1 MEDGKALPPALRSRP
16 ATSAPPC
23 PVEAAAR
30 LFRPRH
36 PLQADIAVSRSS
48 ASAPIPLPTC
58 GAVCSLRPRLQPP
71 FPVDQYIHA
80 LKCPVPKVF
89 VPLANQAVEELILRN
104 KPPAG
109 LSEAETKQFWGLW
122 NVEWLEF
129 AGDRRWHDIIATS
142 LFFLRKV
149 KPLAPPSRANMR
161 DGHMSVVSLS
171 TNAIAARLAREVGLD
186 QYLPRASL
194 TDSRRADVFEA
205 YLQALYS
212 CNGSRALL
220 EFLCPLV
227 KREYLSQKQPQLSGE
242 QLLQKQV
249 IMAPDYSTQPTK
261 LRRMQPL
268 TLVFTSRT
276 LSPGDFLATLDRA
289 GVLFNFRH
297 TSGSYFFDL
306 QGVKAPAHLVNTKSL
321 PDVSRIIMSL
331 VKRGRA
337 KVASQ
342 HQGNEGPRCFGS
354 AYHQQHYA
362 NVLRSFRSGSFPRW
376 VFSIVF
382 TFVVLAHKRSLGRHS
397 NITCVRP
404 SACDRIKPVHV
415 ANTSRDK
422 AWEAAVQAVSR
433 SNKVV
438 VINPKLKFESRRLL
452 PLRYRAPNHAR
463 LRTDLLQLVT
473 RDNMGQLKWTAT
485 LSLPDRPQIAVSGG
499 SSSFGSFWQML
510 VRQAVNTGIVQL
522 INASASPTS
531 PQAPDPLRFPDIE
544 AAARDLRAALEQGG
558 YEFTLRLEGRRTGR
572 THILNIKGWEQVSA
586 NQRGT
591 RQGVKSRYP
600 LVKACIEHGY
610 IVIGESS
617 PAEEEAAVA
626 STPSSPPAPPAP
638 APPDYSINPRVSR
651 KAPPPPPLT
660 FATKEEAVRSLLGTL
675 SDKDIPFLA
684 VWNAST
690 HSCYLRLPGYVAWT
704 GTLLG
709 KSHAKPAEVSFAR
722 AVRGAITSGAIVIGE
737 NSAKTASGNS
747 ASSPPLVPSSSLS
760 STNAD
765 PQQGASPAQLASY
778 HDLIEDLHAEVAGAA
793 TPTTQTSDSPL
804 PPLRNYKHCGR
815 AVLDFGKVL
824 SSTHPRATLYRFW
837 LRVPGYPVAYREGID
852 TLGALERM
860 IGSAKIAGS
869 FVDCDVDPSSSD
881 LLALEQQV
889 VELCK
894 AGLGSLDCTL
904 TLRIP
909 GRRLITVRAD
919 RSRRSVLD
927 VWQLLVYTAARQGIV
942 SFESASTSSPV
953 PDTTQFD
960 STSSD
965 VPLDI
970 CASSLSPKDEPA
982 PRAMDLPN
990 PASSLSPSPTE
1001 HLDAQLQRL
1010 ASPRR
1015 VPEPPVAVPD
1025 TNAILAAAGL
1035 PTSPEPPPPS
1045 VAATPSTAPLVVED
1059 SLEAPLATG
1068 GEDVVFRQQVGVE
1081 PKQDGSHVAGAAGES
1096 GSASAEEPA
1105 AEN

>member
-1 MEDGKALPPALRSRP
+1 MRS
-16 ATSAPPC
+16 
-23 PVEAAAR
+23 VE
-30 LFRPRH
+30 LH
-36 PLQADIAVSRSS
+36 
-48 ASAPIPLPTC
+48 
-58 GAVCSLRPRLQPP
+58 
-71 FPVDQYIHA
+71 
-80 LKCPVPKVF
+80 
-89 VPLANQAVEELILRN
+89 
-104 KPPAG
+104 
-109 LSEAETKQFWGLW
+109 
-122 NVEWLEF
+122 
-129 AGDRRWHDIIATS
+129 RRWHDIIATS

-354 AYHQQHYA
+354 AYHQHYA

-382 TFVVLAHKRSLGRHS
+382 TFV
-397 NITCVRP
+397 
-404 SACDRIKPVHV
+404 RIKPVHV

-765 PQQGASPAQLASY
+765 PQQGGAPPSNPSSSPSAVPHPLADAAPEPQPLPLSSPATTTSLRTCTPS
-778 HDLIEDLHAEVAGAA
+778 A

-869 FVDCDVDPSSSD
+869 FVDCDVDPAPCGASSSAFPLHSSSSD

-942 SFESASTSSPV
+942 SFESISGRPPRVLPGLSFSVGAIYRSATPSTSSVAPSSSASTSSPV